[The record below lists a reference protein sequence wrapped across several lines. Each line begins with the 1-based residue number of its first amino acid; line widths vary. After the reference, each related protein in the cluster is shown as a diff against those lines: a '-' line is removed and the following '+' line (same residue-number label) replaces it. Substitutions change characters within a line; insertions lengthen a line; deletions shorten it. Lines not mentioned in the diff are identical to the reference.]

1 MEPRKEGRPG
11 GKFPLFSP
19 CEKSVLSEPAFWASL
34 KAADAT
40 LARLVMRC
48 LSVEFNRAPILGLN
62 HERGGG
68 LQEGLPQDE
77 SSAD

>member
-19 CEKSVLSEPAFWASL
+19 CEKSVLSEPAFWASRR
-34 KAADAT
+34 AADAT
-40 LARLVMRC
+40 VARLVMRC
-48 LSVEFNRAPILGLN
+48 LSVEFDRAPILGLN

-68 LQEGLPQDE
+68 LQEGLPQDGRR
-77 SSAD
+77 AD